1 MPDGYATEVIV
12 PHTEQ
17 YAWKYSRHDVVFG
30 LYHKDNLKSEAW
42 QKRGTDSNIRPLKSW
57 NNFLRCDD
65 SKG

>member
-12 PHTEQ
+12 PQLSSMLENTP
-17 YAWKYSRHDVVFG
+17 DMM
-30 LYHKDNLKSEAW
+30 LYFCIYYQDNLKSEAW
-42 QKRGTDSNIRPLKSW
+42 QKRGTASNIRPLKSW